1 VNDTVFVK
9 SLSGSEHR
17 LGQGRRAAHQFGA
30 CLLVGADQRG
40 LEKCTDDAERVI
52 TSQLAAACPQDR
64 QFEASGEGG
73 AFVEQ
78 TRLTHTARPLYD
90 TNLAAAVLGR
100 S

>member
-1 VNDTVFVK
+1 MTPYSSKASRGPNTGSAK
-9 SLSGSEHR
+9 AAGPRISL
-17 LGQGRRAAHQFGA
+17 AA